1 MSVVERYKKLIPI
14 IKYRK
19 NSKEIDEFDTPEC
32 VICMDQ
38 FANGAK
44 VRKIPSCRHIFHDD
58 CVMKWLSGAQ
68 QMEAQKCPMCNSDI
82 TVEILEKAIEEEA
95 NAKMIAKRGI
105 FGVSNSP
112 LRKGNRGAGPPAS
125 RRPNVSTQG
134 DVLRLESL
142 RSSTEAHGL
151 P

>member
-32 VICMDQ
+32 VICMEQ
-38 FANGAK
+38 FMNGSK
-44 VRKIPSCRHIFHDD
+44 VRKIPSCRHIFHDE
-58 CVMKWLSGAQ
+58 CLMKWFSGAQ

-82 TVEILEKAIEEEA
+82 TVDILEKAIEEEA
-95 NAKMIAKRGI
+95 SKKQMDKRGI

-112 LRKGNRGAGPPAS
+112 LKPRDRDRSSNRDSNLGV
-125 RRPNVSTQG
+125 RRPPNVSVQG

-142 RSSTEAHGL
+142 RSS
-151 P
+151 

>member
-19 NSKEIDEFDTPEC
+19 NAKEIDEFDTPEC
-32 VICMDQ
+32 VICMEQ
-38 FANGAK
+38 FGQGIK
-44 VRKIPSCRHIFHDD
+44 VRKIPSCRHIFHDE
-58 CVMKWLSGAQ
+58 CLMKWFSGAQ
-68 QMEAQKCPMCNSDI
+68 QMDAQKCPMCNSDI

-95 NAKMIAKRGI
+95 NAKSMDRRGI

-112 LRKGNRGAGPPAS
+112 LKPRGDRNNNRGDTNVL
-125 RRPNVSTQG
+125 RRPQNVSVEG

-142 RSSTEAHGL
+142 GSS
-151 P
+151 